1 MMNYLE
7 LAGTLAGV
15 VYLWLEYKA
24 SAWLWVA
31 SIVMPTI
38 YLKVYYDAGLYADF
52 GISVY
57 YIVASLYGL
66 ICWVRQRKVS
76 AGGDFL
82 RKSPNGQSD
91 RIEATD
97 VSDDSPGIRHTP
109 RRLWIYIAVVFVLLW
124 VAMGFLLVRLTD
136 SVVPWADAF
145 TTALSIVALW
155 MLAKK
160 YIEQWLVWIAAD
172 AACAIL
178 YAYKDLW
185 MKGAL
190 YLAYAIVAVFGY
202 VKWKKMMK

>member
-1 MMNYLE
+1 MNYLE

-31 SIVMPTI
+31 SIVMPAI

-66 ICWVRQRKVS
+66 ICWIRQSMNHSGKITV
-76 AGGDFL
+76 
-82 RKSPNGQSD
+82 
-91 RIEATD
+91 TD
-97 VSDDSPGIRHTP
+97 VSDDTQGIRKAP
-109 RRLWIYIAVVFVLLW
+109 RRLWMQISVVFLLLW
-124 VAMGFLLVRLTD
+124 VALGFMLVRFTD
-136 SVVPWADAF
+136 SNVPWADAF

-172 AACAIL
+172 VACAIL

-185 MKGAL
+185 MTGAL

-202 VKWKKMMK
+202 MKWKKMMK